1 MSGGSYYYA
10 FQNINDFVDALE
22 GERQIDDCRPWPDDI
37 DAENR
42 ALRKAFAA
50 HLRKVS
56 DAMKAIEWVDSSDCS
71 PPHEM
76 VAIRAVLDPDA
87 QKVRRA
93 ATAAVRFWRDGDP
106 MLLEAMHPFMDELRR
121 ALGMSSVPDER

>member
-1 MSGGSYYYA
+1 MSGGSYDYA
-10 FQNINDFVDALE
+10 FQKINDFAEALE

-50 HLRKVS
+50 HLRLVS

-71 PPHEM
+71 PPHDVE
-76 VAIRAVLDPDA
+76 AIRAVLDPDV

-93 ATAAVRFWRDGDP
+93 GIAAVRFWRDIGTPIED
-106 MLLEAMHPFMDELRR
+106 MHPFMEELRR
-121 ALGMSSVPDER
+121 VLGMSSCPDDR

>member
-1 MSGGSYYYA
+1 MSGGSYHYA
-10 FQNINDFVDALE
+10 FEKVNDFADALDD
-22 GERQIDDCRPWPDDI
+22 ERQIEDDRPWPDDI

-50 HLRKVS
+50 HLRLVAE
-56 DAMKAIEWVDSSDCS
+56 AMKAIEWVDSSDCS

-93 ATAAVRFWRDGDP
+93 ARAAVRFWRDDDP
-106 MLLEAMHPFMDELRR
+106 IEAIHPFMDELRR
-121 ALGMSSVPDER
+121 SLGMSSVPDER

>member
-1 MSGGSYYYA
+1 MSGGSYDYA
-10 FQNINDFVDALE
+10 FQKINDFAEALE

-50 HLRKVS
+50 HLRLVS

-76 VAIRAVLDPDA
+76 EAIRAVLAP
-87 QKVRRA
+87 A
-93 ATAAVRFWRDGDP
+93 ALSGAARAAVRNWRDNDP
-106 MLLEAMHPFMDELRR
+106 TMSEMHPFMDELRR
-121 ALGMSSVPDER
+121 ALGMSSVPDDR